1 MQRNMPRNSPAR
13 WAARMRRGGAGGAR
27 RRGPAGTKLAFGI
40 GLALLVAVP
49 AAVLVSC
56 GGPDEAEALLDDAV
70 ATYAEGVHAS
80 YGAALAAAQDM
91 DRSID
96 AFLASPNEVSLKNA
110 RDAWLSARSV
120 YGPTEVFR
128 FYGGPIDD
136 EETGPEG
143 LINAWPLDEGYID
156 YVEGAPDSGIVNDP
170 SISIDK
176 ATLVSMN
183 EEGGEANVSTG
194 WHAIEFLLWGQDDR
208 ADGAGR
214 RPVSDYTTEAQAQ
227 RRGQYLA
234 VTSDLLL
241 DHLQELVDAWAPGR
255 SNYRAGFEDL
265 EPTEAMRLIL
275 TGIGEMSRGELAGER
290 MSVAYLER
298 SEEDEH
304 SCFSDNTHNDI
315 IANAVGVQ
323 MVLEGN
329 YPGFSGVGVLDA
341 VAAVDADL
349 AERLRTEVTA
359 SVAATRAIP
368 APFDQ
373 HVQDG
378 VADSAPGRSSVLAAI
393 EALEL
398 QTDTIVDAAT
408 ALGVS
413 INVS

>member
-1 MQRNMPRNSPAR
+1 MPKTVLSSLT
-13 WAARMRRGGAGGAR
+13 ARMMRGR
-27 RRGPAGTKLAFGI
+27 PGPRHRVRAVVAA
-40 GLALLVAVP
+40 ALLVTLP
-49 AAVLVSC
+49 AGALASC
-56 GGPDEAEALLDDAV
+56 GGDDEGDAALADAV
-70 ATYAEGVHAS
+70 ATYARGVHAS
-80 YGAALAAAQDM
+80 YAAALAAAQDM

-96 AFLASPNEVSLKNA
+96 TFLGSPNETNLQNA
-110 RDAWLSARSV
+110 RNAWLSARSV

-136 EETGPEG
+136 EETGKEG

-156 YVEGAPDSGIVNDP
+156 YVEGAPDSGIINDP
-170 SISIDK
+170 SIFIDK
-176 ATLVSMN
+176 ATLVSLH

-194 WHAIEFLLWGQDDR
+194 WHAIEFLLWGQDDS
-208 ADGAGR
+208 ADGAGQ
-214 RPVSDYTTEAQAQ
+214 RPVSDYITQAQAQ
-227 RRGQYLA
+227 RRAGYLA
-234 VTSDLLL
+234 ASSDLLL

-265 EPTEAMRLIL
+265 EATEAMRLVL

-329 YPGFSGVGVLDA
+329 YPGVSGTGVLDA
-341 VAAVDADL
+341 VAAVDPEL
-349 AERLRTEVTA
+349 AERLRVEVTA

-378 VADSAPGRSSVLAAI
+378 VADNAPGRSAVLAAI
-393 EALEL
+393 ESLEL

>member
-1 MQRNMPRNSPAR
+1 MSEKPVRKAATESARGQAPRKRRLPTLTAIVLL
-13 WAARMRRGGAGGAR
+13 AA
-27 RRGPAGTKLAFGI
+27 L
-40 GLALLVAVP
+40 P
-49 AAVLVSC
+49 AAALVSC
-56 GGPDEAEALLDDAV
+56 GDDNNDGAMLEDAV

-80 YGAALAAAQDM
+80 YSAALAAAQDM
-91 DRSID
+91 DRSIGV
-96 AFLASPNEVSLKNA
+96 FLASPSETTLNDA
-110 RDAWLSARSV
+110 RNAWLSARSV

-136 EETGPEG
+136 EETGKEG

-156 YVEGAPDSGIVNDP
+156 YVQGAPDSGIIND
-170 SISIDK
+170 SSVSIDK
-176 ATLVSMN
+176 ATLASLN
-183 EEGGEANVSTG
+183 EEGGETNVSTG

-208 ADGAGR
+208 ADGPGR
-214 RPVSDYTTEAQAQ
+214 RPASDYTTHPQAQ
-227 RRGQYLA
+227 RRAQYLA
-234 VTSDLLL
+234 VSSDLLL
-241 DHLQELVDAWAPGR
+241 DHLQELVDAWAPGT
-255 SNYRAGFEDL
+255 SNYRSEFEGL
-265 EPTEAMRLIL
+265 EATEAMRLIL

-323 MVLEGN
+323 MVLEGA
-329 YPGFSGVGVLDA
+329 YPGYSGTGVLET
-341 VAAVDADL
+341 VAAVDAEL
-349 AERLRTEVTA
+349 ADRLRTEVNT

-373 HVQDG
+373 HLQNG
-378 VADSAPGRSSVLAAI
+378 VADDAPGRSSVLVAI

>member
-1 MQRNMPRNSPAR
+1 MSKNPVRRLAVGVRQRRVP
-13 WAARMRRGGAGGAR
+13 R
-27 RRGPAGTKLAFGI
+27 RRRLPLAAAVG
-40 GLALLVAVP
+40 LLVALP
-49 AAVLVSC
+49 AAALVSC
-56 GGPDEAEALLDDAV
+56 GDDDGGGAALEDAV
-70 ATYAEGVHAS
+70 ATYAQGVHAS
-80 YGAALAAAQDM
+80 YAAALAAAQDM

-96 AFLASPNEVSLKNA
+96 TFLASPSDVNLKNA
-110 RDAWLSARSV
+110 RDAWLSARSI

-136 EETGPEG
+136 EETGKEG
-143 LINAWPLDEGYID
+143 LINAWPLDEGYVD
-156 YVEGAPDSGIVNDP
+156 YVEGAPDSGIINDP
-170 SISIDK
+170 SVSIDK
-176 ATLVSMN
+176 ATLVSLN

-194 WHAIEFLLWGQDDR
+194 WHAIEFLLWGQDGR

-214 RPVSDYTTEAQAQ
+214 RPVSDYTTAANAP

-234 VTSDLLL
+234 VSSDLLL

-265 EPTEAMRLIL
+265 EATEAMRLIL

-329 YPGFSGVGVLDA
+329 YPGVSGVGVLDA

-378 VADSAPGRSSVLAAI
+378 VADGAPGRSSVLAAI